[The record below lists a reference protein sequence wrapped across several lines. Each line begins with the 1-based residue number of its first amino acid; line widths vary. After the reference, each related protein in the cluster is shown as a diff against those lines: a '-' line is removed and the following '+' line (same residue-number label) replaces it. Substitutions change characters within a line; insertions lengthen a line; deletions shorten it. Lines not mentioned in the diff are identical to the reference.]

1 MADNL
6 PFCIHCDVQQ
16 LTADSR
22 FCYRCR
28 QPILPAPPS
37 RRQIP
42 PWVGPVLVSAAI
54 VVVAAVVLARV
65 QMARRAASEPAAST
79 P

>member
-1 MADNL
+1 MADDL
-6 PFCIHCDVQQ
+6 PFCIHCGAQQ

-22 FCYRCR
+22 FCYRGG
-28 QPILPAPPS
+28 QPILPATP
-37 RRQIP
+37 RRRKVA
-42 PWVGPVLVSAAI
+42 PWVGPALVSAAI
-54 VVVAAVVLARV
+54 IIVAALVLARV